1 MAPRPSHIVGQP
13 LRRLGGL
20 PCMRAQAQ
28 HSHWG
33 FCQVSWPFTNS
44 ARFAIRYCA
53 RVQSFS
59 ACSRLWRSQIAHRNH
74 LASNVSISF
83 APQQLLPHRTGRSAV
98 RVPLTARRR
107 SVLTIERL

>member
-20 PCMRAQAQ
+20 PCIALKR
-28 HSHWG
+28 SIRTG
-33 FCQVSWPFTNS
+33 VSAKYRGPL
-44 ARFAIRYCA
+44 RIR
-53 RVQSFS
+53 RV
-59 ACSRLWRSQIAHRNH
+59 SRLDIALVSSPSRPAPGFGGRIARRNY